1 MPNKSSPPPADPVEE
16 SPPAGTTSSGKP
28 EPTSA
33 PPSPPKELNT
43 ETGVTNTPNPAL
55 PPDADVGT
63 LEQPKNTGSGDTPAP
78 QTPGSAP
85 GPVDKDGNPY
95 PTRDTI
101 GTGPYPKGE
110 DLPTQ
115 KELPETPSEG

>member
-1 MPNKSSPPPADPVEE
+1 MPNKSSPAPAEE
-16 SPPAGTTSSGKP
+16 TDAPAPEKTSSGKP

-33 PPSPPKELNT
+33 PPSPEKELNPN
-43 ETGVTNTPNPAL
+43 TGVTNTPNPAL

-63 LEQPKNTGSGDTPAP
+63 LEQPKNTGTGDTPAP

-85 GPVDKDGNPY
+85 GPVDRDGNPY
-95 PTRDTI
+95 ETRDTL
-101 GTGPYPKGE
+101 GTGPYPKGT

-115 KELPETPSEG
+115 KELPETPSEA